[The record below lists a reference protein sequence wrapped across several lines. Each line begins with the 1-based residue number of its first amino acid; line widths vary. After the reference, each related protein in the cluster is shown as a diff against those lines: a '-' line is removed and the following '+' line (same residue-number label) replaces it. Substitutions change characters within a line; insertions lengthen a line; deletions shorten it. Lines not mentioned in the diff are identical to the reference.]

1 MKIVD
6 AHQHLWD
13 LDLFRYAWLKDLPVL
28 NRSFR
33 MNDYCDATK
42 GRAIEKSV
50 HLEADVDEPFM
61 VD

>member
-13 LDLFRYAWLKDLPVL
+13 LDLFRYAWLRQLPVL

-33 MNDYCDATK
+33 MNDYRDATS
-42 GRAIEKSV
+42 G
-50 HLEADVDEPFM
+50 LADRKVSAP
-61 VD
+61 

>member
-13 LDLFRYAWLKDLPVL
+13 LDLFHYEWLRQLPVL

-33 MNDYCDATK
+33 MRDYLNAAN
-42 GRAIEKSV
+42 GLAVEKSV
-50 HLEADVDEPFM
+50 HLEADVDERPIW
-61 VD
+61 